1 LQGEIIFTA
10 MQLNKN
16 IKIFLNYFLGPLLFA
31 WLGFS
36 IYRQIL
42 TQAHLETSW
51 LYIRQSFQSV
61 NLFNVLLVVFL
72 MVANWGIEAKKWQLS
87 VASIYHVNFIK
98 AFKAIL
104 SGVAFSV
111 TMPNRIGEYFG
122 RMLYM
127 PEGNRLKSISV
138 TLVGSL
144 SQLYVTII
152 SGAVGFIFLKN
163 QLIQHGIINDIVWR
177 FALAGFVF
185 AIIVLTVIYFR
196 IAIIEKLF
204 EKWIKNSSYVYL
216 IESLR
221 TFNVQLLLR
230 VMLLSFLRYLV
241 FLVQYYL
248 MFSLFDIALPF
259 VIVWSVVSVLFLV
272 LAIIPTIA
280 LVEVGLRG
288 EISLR
293 LMGMFTT
300 NNLGVSLASVSIWFI
315 NLVLPAIV
323 GSILFLGI
331 KVFNRKNERN

>member
-36 IYRQIL
+36 IYKQIL
-42 TQAHLETSW
+42 AQAHLETSW
-51 LYIRQSFQSV
+51 LHIKQSLQSAK
-61 NLFNVLLVVFL
+61 LFNVLIVVFL
-72 MVANWGIEAKKWQLS
+72 MMANWGIEAKKWQLS
-87 VASIYHVNFIK
+87 VASIYHLSFIK

-144 SQLYVTII
+144 SQLYITLV
-152 SGAVGFIFLKN
+152 SGAIGFIFLKN
-163 QLIQHGIINDIVWR
+163 QLIQHGIINDMVWR
-177 FALAGFVF
+177 FALAGFALV
-185 AIIVLTVIYFR
+185 IIVLTVIYFR

-241 FLVQYYL
+241 FLVQYHL
-248 MFSLFDIALPF
+248 MFSLFDITLPF

-272 LAIIPTIA
+272 LAVIPTIA
-280 LVEVGLRG
+280 LIEVGLRG

-300 NNLGVSLASVSIWFI
+300 NSLGISLASVSIWFI

-323 GSILFLGI
+323 GSVLFLGI
-331 KVFNRKNERN
+331 KVFNRKNDRN